1 MKKLFEKWTD
11 NQNIEKRR
19 ELLTAV
25 SFNKWIPEPEPAR
38 MHEKIVH

>member
-25 SFNKWIPEPEPAR
+25 SFNKWYLKKHIQD
-38 MHEKIVH
+38 